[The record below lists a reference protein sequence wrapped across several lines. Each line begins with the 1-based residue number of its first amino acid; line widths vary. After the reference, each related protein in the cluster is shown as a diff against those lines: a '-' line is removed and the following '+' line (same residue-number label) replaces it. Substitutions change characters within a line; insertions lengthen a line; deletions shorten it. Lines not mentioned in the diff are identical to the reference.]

1 MKNLQP
7 SSPTLLLSSA
17 DSRQHPK
24 SMQNNFK
31 IQAFGQC
38 ELGRQAGET
47 DENTFSLVCCTNYN
61 TTM

>member
-1 MKNLQP
+1 MRSCDFHLICVNKC
-7 SSPTLLLSSA
+7 
-17 DSRQHPK
+17 
-24 SMQNNFK
+24 K

-47 DENTFSLVCCTNYN
+47 DENTFSLVCCTKYN